1 MKYTICVPCY
11 MLYHGQ
17 EGENEDEA
25 LEIFHMRRGEA
36 SLEAEG
42 TLDIED
48 HWDFAFIP
56 EE

>member
-48 HWDFAFIP
+48 HWNFAFIP